1 MTMIKAAALKIT
13 TPGDRELAMTRTF
26 DAPARLVYRAFTT
39 PELLKQW
46 LGAFGGW
53 ALVRCEMDVRVG
65 GTYRWE
71 WSKPGV
77 EVMGVS
83 GVYREVVPP
92 VRLVATEQFDDA
104 WYKGE
109 GLCTIEFIEEAGR
122 TTVAQT
128 MTYVSKEVRD
138 GVLKSGME
146 TGVSASYDKLAE
158 LLATLA
164 S

>member
-1 MTMIKAAALKIT
+1 MMTNAATLRIT

-26 DAPARLVYRAFTT
+26 DAPARMVFKAFTT
-39 PELLKQW
+39 PELLAQW
-46 LGAFGGW
+46 LGVFGGW
-53 ALVRCEMDVRVG
+53 SLVRCEMDVRAG

-77 EVMGVS
+77 KVMGVS
-83 GVYREVVPP
+83 GVYREVVAP

-109 GLCTIEFIEEAGR
+109 ALCTIEFIEEGGR
-122 TTVAQT
+122 TTVVQT
-128 MTYVSKEVRD
+128 MTYISRDVRD
-138 GVLKSGME
+138 GVLESGME
-146 TGVSASYDKLAE
+146 TGITASYDKLAE
-158 LLATLA
+158 LLKVLG